1 MIRAGFEVHRPFGDF
16 AGDVLGL
23 VTLDELPANLAELE
37 FLRGWIELLVR
48 HGFVLGNQAL
58 ADTVQ
63 LGLVAPVLPVVLGG
77 LGLDVGL
84 AVGKKLFD
92 VNRLSGEG
100 RFRCVAEAILQRRA
114 LAGGLGHHR
123 LELAEIPAKLAK
135 LLPVLILIGHRNVEL
150 RVILF
155 HHATVHF
162 ELLFHLG
169 DAVAVRL
176 TKFLEMFCLKL
187 LQLRFESLDR
197 RGEIMV
203 LDDLVTQGGRF
214 GVLAAIF
221 VDRSK
226 RGFVLR
232 LAVIAHELIFLG
244 KRQSLDAAGGAGDG
258 LGVGKGVDRPD
269 AFLVRLVVGFVAAA
283 EEVGILPE
291 RLHAEI
297 AVGKTGN
304 TSKLARSGLADPAG
318 LRHQPSPTLS
328 VIFRGLVTLGH
339 EEIDRL
345 ALGVDGITPPA
356 AVIAIS
362 IVRQLRRVA
371 QCGHLPWLL
380 EVVRRE
386 IAIEITMLPQ
396 RNITFDE

>member
-1 MIRAGFEVHRPFGDF
+1 
-16 AGDVLGL
+16 
-23 VTLDELPANLAELE
+23 
-37 FLRGWIELLVR
+37 
-48 HGFVLGNQAL
+48 
-58 ADTVQ
+58 
-63 LGLVAPVLPVVLGG
+63 
-77 LGLDVGL
+77 
-84 AVGKKLFD
+84 
-92 VNRLSGEG
+92 
-100 RFRCVAEAILQRRA
+100 
-114 LAGGLGHHR
+114 
-123 LELAEIPAKLAK
+123 
-135 LLPVLILIGHRNVEL
+135 
-150 RVILF
+150 
-155 HHATVHF
+155 
-162 ELLFHLG
+162 
-169 DAVAVRL
+169 
-176 TKFLEMFCLKL
+176 MFCLKL
-187 LQLRFESLDR
+187 HQLRFESLDR

-203 LDDLVTQGGRF
+203 LDDLVAQGGRF

-258 LGVGKGVDRPD
+258 LRVGKGVDRPD

-371 QCGHLPWLL
+371 
-380 EVVRRE
+380 
-386 IAIEITMLPQ
+386 
-396 RNITFDE
+396 